1 MKGKNRGNSM
11 QNLIRQANQTK
22 MKMQKL
28 QEELAERRYE
38 SSAGNGAVQV
48 RIKGENHIDFLQISP
63 EIFKDAD
70 VEILQ
75 DMLISTIN
83 ETLVKAKEDQEA
95 EMAKITGPMNL
106 SGLF

>member
-38 SSAGNGAVQV
+38 SSAGNGTIQVQ
-48 RIKGENHIDFLQISP
+48 IKGENHIDSLQISP
-63 EIFKDAD
+63 EIFKEAD

-75 DMLISTIN
+75 DMLVSTIN
-83 ETLVKAKEDQEA
+83 EALVKAKQDQEA